1 MLNKGEAPS
10 PSRLRA
16 GLLVLLLVSS
26 GLALPMLAFGSA
38 TGTPA
43 AGQAKAIPP
52 VKVAPF
58 AAESG
63 GPGAGL
69 YVRNETGHFVSADGV
84 ATVSQIEIM
93 VVAPKNGTIDSLVLK
108 GQLPLST
115 VKCGSGVYVVTGVNG
130 DGRTAR
136 AVGLLGGGPGFQIQ
150 GVSSG
155 PGPGESV
162 PGPQPYSPTAGLTAA
177 IPNPWSELSQRRSKF
192 EIYVRILE
200 LMGRGPMTPFE
211 VSFYGR
217 LNHKRTKEYI
227 EYLEQKGFLQLVTED
242 GKASYVLT
250 RDGAGFLEKWGA
262 LFMGTRLVEVPAY
275 QYARDF

>member
-10 PSRLRA
+10 PSRLSA

-26 GLALPMLAFGSA
+26 GLAFPMLAFGSA
-38 TGTPA
+38 AGTPV
-43 AGQAKAIPP
+43 AGQAKAVHPGT
-52 VKVAPF
+52 VAPF

-63 GPGAGL
+63 GPGVGL

-84 ATVSQIEIM
+84 VTASQIEIM
-93 VVAPKNGTIDSLVLK
+93 VVAPQNGTIDSLVLK
-108 GQLPLST
+108 GQLSLST
-115 VKCGSGVYVVTGVNG
+115 KCGSGVYVVTGVNG

-136 AVGLLGGGPGFQIQ
+136 AVGLFGGGPGFQTQ

-155 PGPGESV
+155 PSPGEPV
-162 PGPQPYSPTAGLTAA
+162 PGPQPFSPTAGLTAA

-192 EIYVRILE
+192 EIYGRILE

-250 RDGAGFLEKWGA
+250 RDGAGFLEKWSA
-262 LFMGTRLVEVPAY
+262 LLTGTRLVEVPAY